1 MRFGGKNT
9 VFYKI
14 SGIDRCLTSCHHI
27 FLIGTIKPCNICYWH
42 FLLRSFLSE
51 VFNDPFHKTKNK
63 QDCSTQEDCCRES
76 ERVDKEWTRQHT
88 VICRAS
94 VHPSLKPLANL
105 WLLYFNWPK
114 LAKARTSLHCQFLS
128 DSLSWC
134 IGTKVMDIARSGSEY
149 GIADSSSVWFCT
161 SLKMH

>member
-1 MRFGGKNT
+1 MPLLNELRVICVYAAFEVDPTTTASLVVLNGIPNGFNPFT
-9 VFYKI
+9 TFVINAACVLAEKI
-14 SGIDRCLTSCHHI
+14 QCSIKYRALTDA
-27 FLIGTIKPCNICYWH
+27 Y
-42 FLLRSFLSE
+42 LSE

-128 DSLSWC
+128 DSLS
-134 IGTKVMDIARSGSEY
+134 
-149 GIADSSSVWFCT
+149 
-161 SLKMH
+161 